1 MLRCSALLSTT
12 RGEFEVKPFIRSWNS
27 EWFVI
32 ILRSEWELVWA
43 EEAFCKYYS
52 YRLSIIVF
60 GIMLLVAK
68 KIIYIIG
75 SSLTTIGQNIVDMWA
90 RSGTVT
96 MRYAIEYI
104 ASIRHFCPDE
114 RTQFDLHATR
124 HNALEASLMPIQY
137 HLATTRGSKRTMK
150 NCVHEISHVLLFGF
164 YQTAII
170 IFICIGWVYAESIR
184 ECDIWIVHDWTNTE
198 GK

>member
-1 MLRCSALLSTT
+1 M
-12 RGEFEVKPFIRSWNS
+12 
-27 EWFVI
+27 
-32 ILRSEWELVWA
+32 
-43 EEAFCKYYS
+43 
-52 YRLSIIVF
+52 
-60 GIMLLVAK
+60 MLLVARK
-68 KIIYIIG
+68 NIFIIG
-75 SSLTTIGQNIVDMWA
+75 SSLTTIGQNIVDMRA

-96 MRYAIEYI
+96 MRYAVEYI

-170 IFICIGWVYAESIR
+170 IFICIG
-184 ECDIWIVHDWTNTE
+184 
-198 GK
+198 